1 MIGNVIQS
9 QFLSLRNYP
18 TAAALSFVLMGAILV
33 ARPHLRA
40 GARHRPAHGGDGR
53 MSVGSRRHVLDAYA
67 VLALAVSLR
76 ADQRRHRVLVQ
87 QPDRPLQLHVAGV
100 HVHELDAPAS
110 TTRGCSGAV
119 RISIEIAFLSSLV
132 ATILGTLIALALVR
146 YRFRG
151 SATTNLLIFI
161 PMTTPEIVMGAS
173 LLTLFLNWRIPQGFG
188 TILIAHIMFN
198 ISYVVVTV
206 RARLVGFDRHL
217 EEAAMDLGA
226 NELVTFFRVTLPLIA
241 PGILA
246 AGLLAFALSID
257 DFVITYFNAGTTITF
272 PLFVW
277 GAARVAVPPQINVI
291 GTAIFVVAV
300 GGMLANVLFQN
311 RRARRLA

>member
-1 MIGNVIQS
+1 MRWVRHHL
-9 QFLSLRNYP
+9 LSAY
-18 TAAALSFVLMGAILV
+18 AALALGYLFLPIAIVVVFSFNN
-33 ARPHLRA
+33 PA
-40 GARHRPAHGGDGR
+40 GRFNYTWQGFTFRNWQNPFGYPG
-53 MSVGSRRHVLDAYA
+53 L
-67 VLALAVSLR
+67 
-76 ADQRRHRVLVQ
+76 
-87 QPDRPLQLHVAGV
+87 
-100 HVHELDAPAS
+100 
-110 TTRGCSGAV
+110 SGALKV
-119 RISIEIAFLSSLV
+119 SIEIALLSALF
-132 ATILGTLIALALVR
+132 ATALGTLIALALVR

-161 PMTTPEIVMGAS
+161 PMTTPEVVLGAS
-173 LLTLFLNWRIPQGFG
+173 LLTLFLNWKIPQGFG

-226 NELVTFFRVTLPLIA
+226 NEWVTFWRVTLPLIM

-257 DFVITYFNAGTTITF
+257 DFVITYFNAGATTTF

-277 GAARVAVPPQINVI
+277 GAARVALPAQINVI

-300 GGMLANVLFQN
+300 AGMLANILYQN
-311 RRARRLA
+311 IRNRKGVVAV